1 MNVVDSN
8 KINNTN
14 EKYITDSK
22 LTNKNIYSKI
32 APPNT
37 FIKKNPNHNSILRGS
52 QVLKKREHSPNSN
65 RIVNPYIY
73 NSNIIKNNSISKSH
87 IILNDFK
94 INSSYRGN
102 VKLVKGNKN
111 IFTNNK
117 MNNSHNFIITP
128 KKILFAK
135 IQVNSNGN
143 KIDFNKYKTEKQNNS
158 GKKIKNENEIKRCF
172 YINKNIKKQLNYKN
186 SDIKEKYD
194 LLLQKTRNLL
204 ANYQGIIDYYQEKEK
219 KEEVKMNKKTF
230 FLK

>member
-1 MNVVDSN
+1 MNVVNSN
-8 KINNTN
+8 KINNSN
-14 EKYITDSK
+14 NISEKYITDPK

-37 FIKKNPNHNSILRGS
+37 FIKKNPYHNNILRGS
-52 QVLKKREHSPNSN
+52 KILQKREQSPNSN

-73 NSNIIKNNSISKSH
+73 NSNLIKNNSISKSH

-94 INSSYRGN
+94 INSSYRGK
-102 VKLVKGNKN
+102 VKLVKGNNN

-143 KIDFNKYKTEKQNNS
+143 KLDFNKYKTEKQNNS
-158 GKKIKNENEIKRCF
+158 NKKIREDNEIKKYF
-172 YINKNIKKQLNYKN
+172 YINKKVKKQINYKN

-219 KEEVKMNKKTF
+219 NGGGKNE
-230 FLK
+230 

>member
-1 MNVVDSN
+1 MNVVNSN
-8 KINNTN
+8 KINNSN
-14 EKYITDSK
+14 NVSEKYLTDPK

-37 FIKKNPNHNSILRGS
+37 FIKKNPNHNNILRGS
-52 QVLKKREHSPNSN
+52 KVLQKREQSPNSN

-73 NSNIIKNNSISKSH
+73 NSNLIKNNSISKSH

-94 INSSYRGN
+94 INSSYRGK
-102 VKLVKGNKN
+102 VKLVKGNNN
-111 IFTNNK
+111 ILTNNK

-143 KIDFNKYKTEKQNNS
+143 KLDFNKYKTEKQNNS
-158 GKKIKNENEIKRCF
+158 NKKIREDNEIKTYF
-172 YINKNIKKQLNYKN
+172 YINKKVKKQINYKN

-219 KEEVKMNKKTF
+219 NGGGNNE
-230 FLK
+230 

>member
-1 MNVVDSN
+1 MNVVNSN
-8 KINNTN
+8 KINNSIKTS

-22 LTNKNIYSKI
+22 ITNKNIYSKI

-37 FIKKNPNHNSILRGS
+37 FIKKNPNHNNILRGS
-52 QVLKKREHSPNSN
+52 KVLKKREQSPNTN

-94 INSSYRGN
+94 INSSYRGK
-102 VKLVKGNKN
+102 VKLVNGNNNN
-111 IFTNNK
+111 IFNNNK

-135 IQVNSNGN
+135 IQTNSNGN
-143 KIDFNKYKTEKQNNS
+143 KLDFNKYKTEKQNNS
-158 GKKIKNENEIKRCF
+158 GKKIKNENEIKKCF

-204 ANYQGIIDYYQEKEK
+204 VNYQGIIDYYQKKEK
-219 KEEVKMNKKTF
+219 NEGDKNE
-230 FLK
+230 